1 MRVALSNSEDLIK
14 YFLVFLHLSNASHH
28 IQSHTYCLYV
38 NVQKLLARF
47 IYLFFIFIFFLPV
60 ENQSLGKISCTHK
73 SSRPGNYYQQLEIS
87 CFFTVF
93 HTFVSRLIT
102 VHESIIGDMA
112 VLQLIIIFFDA
123 SILQLLSGNTFI
135 HLTGICIRVLLE
147 SRCAEMPVPSYGYIW
162 QQ

>member
-1 MRVALSNSEDLIK
+1 M
-14 YFLVFLHLSNASHH
+14 
-28 IQSHTYCLYV
+28 
-38 NVQKLLARF
+38 
-47 IYLFFIFIFFLPV
+47 
-60 ENQSLGKISCTHK
+60 
-73 SSRPGNYYQQLEIS
+73 
-87 CFFTVF
+87 
-93 HTFVSRLIT
+93 SRLIT

-162 QQ
+162 QQWLLNLYLLCYYWLFIKCLHTSHIYMKVYIYPAFAFTPPIWMSKELHRQFSWNTSKWILRVRGFMSIVCTGIVHTWI